1 VSEALTTPTTGRP
14 MVSNDARARLIAFY
28 LPQFYPVPQNDE
40 WWGMG
45 FTEWTQV
52 SQAQRL
58 FRGHRQPRIP
68 ADLGFYDLRVPETR
82 AAQAALAR
90 EHGIEAFCY
99 WHYWFTGDRLL
110 ERPFEEVL
118 ASGEPDFP
126 FCLGWA
132 NHDWTTDW
140 FGAGRVLQEQR
151 YSHEDDVAHT
161 RWLLAAFADHR
172 YLRVDGRPVFLVYRP
187 HDLPNPARTADTIRE
202 ECTRAGVAE
211 PYLLGIDAFASG
223 RDLRSKGFDGSVG
236 WEPQF
241 GLLPQYLTRGPRP
254 ARLWRNLRQG
264 VASPTLRIY
273 DVEFLRAR
281 TRQRR
286 VRSRHPY
293 HPTVLVGWDNT
304 PRRGRDGIVLM
315 HDDVAHF
322 EDRLAEAVDAVAPR
336 PDDSRLVFLNAWNE
350 WGEGNYL
357 EPDLDTGRE
366 RLEAVRRVGWAVRAS
381 APRVAP

>member
-1 VSEALTTPTTGRP
+1 MA
-14 MVSNDARARLIAFY
+14 SNDARARLIAFY
-28 LPQFYPVPQNDE
+28 LPQFYPVPQNDT
-40 WWGMG
+40 WWGKG

-68 ADLGFYDLRVPETR
+68 ADLGFYDLRVPEVR
-82 AAQAALAR
+82 AAQATLAA

-99 WHYWFTGDRLL
+99 WHYWFSGDRLL
-110 ERPFEEVL
+110 ERPFDEVL
-118 ASGEPDFP
+118 ASGEPDLP
-126 FCLGWA
+126 FCLAWA

-151 YSHEDDVAHT
+151 YSHEDDVAHA
-161 RWLLAAFADHR
+161 RWLLRAFADDR
-172 YLRVDGRPVFLVYRP
+172 YLRVAGRPVFLVYRP
-187 HDLPNPARTADTIRE
+187 RDLPDPARVTDTIRD
-202 ECTRAGVAE
+202 ECTRAGLVE
-211 PYLLGIDAFASG
+211 PYLLAMDSYAVGS
-223 RDLRSKGFDGSVG
+223 DLRSTGFDATVS

-241 GLLPQYLTRGPRP
+241 ALLPQYLTSGPRP

-273 DVEFLRAR
+273 DIELLRAR

-286 VRSRHPY
+286 ARIRHPY
-293 HPTVLVGWDNT
+293 HPTILVGWDNT

-315 HDDVAHF
+315 NDDVAHF
-322 EDRLAEAVDAVAPR
+322 EDRLAEAVDGVARR
-336 PDDSRLVFLNAWNE
+336 PCDERLVFLNAWNE
-350 WGEGNYL
+350 WGESNYL

-366 RLEAVRRVGWAVRAS
+366 RLEAVRRVGSPAH
-381 APRVAP
+381 APGERVGAP